1 MPAPQP
7 QPAPAAARRP
17 AFDPGKPPYERL
29 LAPALGRDLAI
40 ERSADLEALWAAMDE
55 DDFGPDERIPYWA
68 ELWPSSLALSR
79 FLEGRPDLV
88 RGKVCLDLGCGL
100 GLTGIVAGL
109 LGGRVIGLDHE
120 WPAAFFARHNAGL
133 NGLDGPIA
141 PNTPIT
147 PDASGAPG
155 VSGVSGTCGA
165 SGASGTSGACSP
177 PLWTVMDWRAPAL
190 RAGSA
195 QVVLAGDVLYEAR
208 FFAPLARFFDHVLAP
223 GGRALIAEPRREVA
237 LPAWDRLAKA
247 GLAVRTVGTET
258 VPGPTIPVTVDIR
271 ELTKPGA

>member
-7 QPAPAAARRP
+7 QSPPAPVAPAASRP

-29 LAPALGRDLAI
+29 LAPALGRDLVL
-40 ERSADLEALWAAMDE
+40 ERTADLEALWAAMDA

-68 ELWPSSLALSR
+68 ELWPSSLALAR
-79 FLEGRPDLV
+79 FLEKRPELV

-100 GLTGIVAGL
+100 GLSGIVAGL

-120 WPAAFFARHNAGL
+120 WPAAFFARRNAGL
-133 NGLDGPIA
+133 NGLDA
-141 PNTPIT
+141 PDTPN
-147 PDASGAPG
+147 AL
-155 VSGVSGTCGA
+155 GA
-165 SGASGTSGACSP
+165 SGASGASGP

-190 RAGSA
+190 KAASA

-208 FFAPLARFFDHVLAP
+208 FFAPLARFFRHALAP
-223 GGRALIAEPRREVA
+223 DGLALIAEPRREVA

-247 GLAVRTVGTET
+247 GLAARTVGTET
-258 VPGPTIPVTVDIR
+258 VPGPAIPVTVDIR
-271 ELTKPGA
+271 ELTKTGA